1 MTDNKQNIN
10 ALQTAQ
16 LLKIYQEFLKLVIE
30 KLQDGNDEQLIA
42 STLVAQ
48 GLRLYRAIFND
59 QQFKDMLES
68 VNRDANSI
76 KPLFEKKQPTT
87 N

>member
-48 GLRLYRAIFND
+48 GLRLYRGIFND

-68 VNRDANSI
+68 VNRDANAI

>member
-1 MTDNKQNIN
+1 MTENKIN

-16 LLKIYQEFLKLVIE
+16 LLKIYEEFLKTIIQ
-30 KLQDGNDEQLIA
+30 KLKDGNEAQLIA

-48 GLRLYRAIFND
+48 GLRLYRGIFND
-59 QQFKDMLES
+59 QQFRDMLES
-68 VNRDANSI
+68 INRDANSI
-76 KPLFEKKQPTT
+76 KPLFEKKETV